1 MVLKYCA
8 TKKMFTFFIIF
19 MKLFMG
25 DEHEDLWKWTRVLR
39 LVLSSRQRE
48 KLSIMSSKELALS
61 FDL

>member
-25 DEHEDLWKWTRVLR
+25 NEHEDLWKWTRVIETR
-39 LVLSSRQRE
+39 FIISPNRE
-48 KLSIMSSKELALS
+48 IVNHES
-61 FDL
+61 